1 MQEAIILVGGKGT
14 RLRPLTN
21 HTPKPLLNV
30 AGSSF
35 IRHQIA
41 KLMDAGVE
49 HVVFATSYLAG
60 LFEEEFRDFAQG
72 LEISY
77 AVEEV
82 PLGTG
87 GAIRNAGR
95 LLRGDSAD
103 APVLVLNGDILSGVD
118 LRAVLERHEA
128 READVTLHLTRV
140 PDPRAFGLVPTD
152 ATGRVLSFLEKP
164 KTAEECVTDQI
175 NAGCYVF
182 RRSVLDAIPAD
193 RVVSVEQET
202 FPQLVAEG
210 RPVLGHTT
218 DDYWRD
224 LGTPLAFVHGSADLV
239 TGKVTSPL
247 VERHTEALIHPT
259 ATVAPTARVTGGSTI
274 GPGAVIGPHVVVDR
288 SIIGGGVTVAEGTRI
303 HESVVDHDS
312 SIGRESFLREVVVGC
327 HAHIGAENEL
337 PAQLRLSC
345 GIRIPAQGVR
355 VSGTAA
361 ACLTAH

>member
-1 MQEAIILVGGKGT
+1 MREAIILVGGKGT

-21 HTPKPLLNV
+21 HTPKPLLSV

-60 LFEEEFRDFAQG
+60 LFEEEFKDFAQG

-77 AVEEV
+77 AVEDV

-87 GAIRNAGR
+87 GAIRNAAR
-95 LLRGDSAD
+95 LLRGSSD

-118 LRAVLERHEA
+118 LRAILERHEGQ
-128 READVTLHLTRV
+128 EADVTLHLTRV

-193 RVVSVEQET
+193 REVSVEQET
-202 FPQLVAEG
+202 FPQLVAQG
-210 RPVLGHTT
+210 RPIFGHTT

-239 TGKVTSPL
+239 TGKVTSPI
-247 VERHTEALIHPT
+247 VERYAEALIHPT
-259 ATVAPTARVTGGSTI
+259 ATIAPTARVTGGSTI
-274 GPGAVIGPHVVVDR
+274 GPHAVIGPHVVVDR
-288 SIIGGGVTVAEGTRI
+288 SIIGGAVTVAEGARI

-345 GIRIPAQGVR
+345 GISIPAQGVR

>member
-30 AGSSF
+30 AGTSF

-49 HVVFATSYLAG
+49 HVVFATSYLAS
-60 LFEEEFRDFAQG
+60 LFEEEFKSFTRD

-95 LLRGDSAD
+95 LLRSPAD
-103 APVLVLNGDILSGVD
+103 APVLILNGDILSGVD
-118 LRAVLERHEA
+118 LRAILAQHEA
-128 READVTLHLTRV
+128 YEADVTLHLTRV
-140 PDPRAFGLVPTD
+140 SDPRAFGLVPTD
-152 ATGRVLSFLEKP
+152 EAGRVLSFLEKP
-164 KTAEECVTDQI
+164 KTPEECITDQV

-182 RRSVLDAIPAD
+182 RRSVLDSIPTG
-193 RVVSVEQET
+193 REVSVEQET
-202 FPQLVAEG
+202 FPQLVAQG
-210 RPVLGHTT
+210 KRVFGHTT

-239 TGKVTSPL
+239 TGKATSPL
-247 VERHTEALIHPT
+247 VERPAEALIHPT
-259 ATVAPTARVTGGSTI
+259 AVVDSTARITGGSTI
-274 GPGAVIGPHVVVDR
+274 GPHAVIGPHVVVDR
-288 SIIGGGVTVAEGTRI
+288 SIIGGSVTVAEGAQI
-303 HESVVDHDS
+303 YESVVDHDS
-312 SIGRESFLREVVVGC
+312 SIGSDSLLREAVVGC
-327 HAHIGAENEL
+327 HAHVGAENEL

-361 ACLTAH
+361 ACPTVH

>member
-49 HVVFATSYLAG
+49 HVVFATSYLAS
-60 LFEEEFRDFAQG
+60 LFEEEFKDFSQD
-72 LEISY
+72 LDISY

-95 LLRGDSAD
+95 LLRGPAD
-103 APVLVLNGDILSGVD
+103 APVLVLNGDILSGLD
-118 LRAVLERHEA
+118 LRGVLEQHQA

-140 PDPRAFGLVPTD
+140 SDPRAFGLVPTD
-152 ATGRVLSFLEKP
+152 ETGRVLSFLEKP
-164 KTAEECVTDQI
+164 KTTEECVTDQI

-182 RRSVLDAIPAD
+182 RRSVLESIPAD
-193 RVVSVEQET
+193 REVSVEQET

-210 RPVLGHTT
+210 RRVFGHITSG
-218 DDYWRD
+218 YWRD

-239 TGKVTSPL
+239 TGTVASPL
-247 VERHTEALIHPT
+247 VPKPADTLIDPT
-259 ATVAPTARVTGGSTI
+259 ATIDATACIMGGSTI
-274 GPGAVIGPHVVVDR
+274 GPRAVIGPHVIVDR
-288 SIIGGGVTVAEGTRI
+288 SIIGAGVTVSEGAQI
-303 HESVVDHDS
+303 HDSVVDHDS
-312 SIGRESFLREVVVGC
+312 AIGQNSRLREAVVGC
-327 HAHIGAENEL
+327 HAHIGADNEL

-361 ACLTAH
+361 ACATIH

>member
-21 HTPKPLLNV
+21 HTPKPLLGV

-35 IRHQIA
+35 IRHQVA
-41 KLMDAGVE
+41 KLMAAGVE
-49 HVVFATSYLAG
+49 HLVFATSYLAD
-60 LFEEEFRDFAQG
+60 LFEDEFRGFSQD

-95 LLRGDSAD
+95 LLRGPSH

-118 LRAVLERHEA
+118 LRAVLEQHEA
-128 READVTLHLTRV
+128 RRADVTLHLTRV
-140 PDPRAFGLVPTD
+140 ADPRAFGLVPTD
-152 ATGRVLSFLEKP
+152 GSGRVLAFLEKP

-193 RVVSVEQET
+193 REVSVEQET
-202 FPQLVAEG
+202 FPGLVARG
-210 RPVLGHTT
+210 DRVFGHTT
-218 DDYWRD
+218 ADYWRD

-239 TGKVTSPL
+239 TGRAASPL
-247 VERHTEALIHPT
+247 VGPPAEALIHPT
-259 ATVAPTARVTGGSTI
+259 AIVDPTARVTGGSTI

-288 SIIGGGVTVAEGTRI
+288 SIVGERVTVAEGARI
-303 HESVVDHDS
+303 HESVVDHDA
-312 SIGRESFLREVVVGC
+312 SIGSETILREAVVGC
-327 HAHIGAENEL
+327 HSHVGAENEL

-361 ACLTAH
+361 ACPTAH

>member
-21 HTPKPLLNV
+21 HTPKPLLSV

-41 KLMDAGVE
+41 KLMDAGVG

-60 LFEEEFRDFAQG
+60 LFEEEFRDFTRD

-95 LLRGDSAD
+95 LLRGPAD
-103 APVLVLNGDILSGVD
+103 APVLILNGDILSGLD
-118 LRAVLERHEA
+118 LRDILQRHEA

-140 PDPRAFGLVPTD
+140 SDPRAFGLVPTD
-152 ATGRVLSFLEKP
+152 EAGRVLSFLEKP
-164 KTAEECVTDQI
+164 KTAEECITDQV

-182 RRSVLDAIPAD
+182 RRSVLDSIPTG
-193 RVVSVEQET
+193 REVSVEQET
-202 FPQLVAEG
+202 FPELVAQG
-210 RPVLGHTT
+210 KRVFGHTT

-239 TGKVTSPL
+239 TGKATSPL
-247 VERHTEALIHPT
+247 VERPAEALIHPT
-259 ATVAPTARVTGGSTI
+259 AAIAPTARITGGSTI
-274 GPGAVIGPHVVVDR
+274 GPRAVIGPHVVVDR
-288 SIIGGGVTVAEGTRI
+288 SIIGEGVTVAEGAQI
-303 HESVVDHDS
+303 HDSVVDHDA
-312 SIGRESFLREVVVGC
+312 SIGSASHLREAVVGC
-327 HAHIGAENEL
+327 HAHVGAENEL

-361 ACLTAH
+361 ACAAVH

>member
-21 HTPKPLLNV
+21 HTPKPLLKV

-35 IRHQIA
+35 IRHQVA

-49 HVVFATSYLAG
+49 HLVFATSYLAG
-60 LFEEEFRDFAQG
+60 LFEEEFRGFSQD

-95 LLRGDSAD
+95 LLRGGPE
-103 APVLVLNGDILSGVD
+103 APVLILNGDILSGVD
-118 LRAVLERHEA
+118 LRGILARHEA
-128 READVTLHLTRV
+128 AEADVTLHLTRV
-140 PDPRAFGLVPTD
+140 ADPRAFGLVPTD
-152 ATGRVLSFLEKP
+152 DSGRVLSFLEKP
-164 KTAEECVTDQI
+164 KTQEEIVTDQI

-182 RRSVLDAIPAD
+182 RRSVLDAIPGG
-193 RVVSVEQET
+193 REVSVEQET
-202 FPQLVAEG
+202 FPRLVAGGG
-210 RPVLGHTT
+210 RVLGHVT

-239 TGKVTSPL
+239 TGRAASPL
-247 VERHTEALIHPT
+247 VGPPAEALIHPT
-259 ATVAPTARVTGGSTI
+259 ATVDATARVTGGSTI
-274 GPGAVIGPHVVVDR
+274 GPHAVIGPRVVVDR
-288 SIIGGGVTVAEGTRI
+288 SIVGAHVTVAEGARI
-303 HESVVDHDS
+303 RDSVVDHDS
-312 SIGRESFLREVVVGC
+312 SIGSESFLHEVVVGC
-327 HAHIGAENEL
+327 HSHVGAQNEL

-361 ACLTAH
+361 ACPTAH

>member
-49 HVVFATSYLAG
+49 HVVFATSYLAS
-60 LFEEEFRDFAQG
+60 LFEEEFKDFSQD

-77 AVEEV
+77 AVESI

-95 LLRGDSAD
+95 MLRGSAD
-103 APVLVLNGDILSGVD
+103 APVLILNGDILSGLD
-118 LRAVLERHEA
+118 LRDVLEQHAA
-128 READVTLHLTRV
+128 RDADVTLHLTRV
-140 PDPRAFGLVPTD
+140 ADPRAFGLVPTD
-152 ATGRVLSFLEKP
+152 DAGRVLSFLEKP
-164 KTAEECVTDQI
+164 KTPEECVTDQI

-193 RVVSVEQET
+193 REVSIEQET
-202 FPQLVAEG
+202 FPELVAQG
-210 RPVLGHTT
+210 RRVFGHTT
-218 DDYWRD
+218 QDYWRD

-247 VERHTEALIHPT
+247 VERSTEALIHPT
-259 ATVAPTARVTGGSTI
+259 ATVDPTARITGGSTI
-274 GPGAVIGPHVVVDR
+274 GPHTVIGPRVVVDR
-288 SIIGGGVTVAEGTRI
+288 SILGGSVTVAEGARI
-303 HESVVDHDS
+303 HDSVVDHDS
-312 SIGRESFLREVVVGC
+312 SIGGESFLREAVVGC
-327 HAHIGAENEL
+327 HAQIGAENEL

-361 ACLTAH
+361 ACVTAH

>member
-21 HTPKPLLNV
+21 HTPKPLLKV

-35 IRHQIA
+35 IRHQVA

-49 HVVFATSYLAG
+49 HLVFATSYLAG
-60 LFEEEFRDFAQG
+60 LFEDEFRGFSQD

-95 LLRGDSAD
+95 LLRGGPEAR
-103 APVLVLNGDILSGVD
+103 VLILNGDILSGVD
-118 LRAVLERHEA
+118 LRGILARHEA
-128 READVTLHLTRV
+128 AEADVTLHLTRV
-140 PDPRAFGLVPTD
+140 ADPRAFGLVPTD
-152 ATGRVLSFLEKP
+152 DSGRVLAFLEKP
-164 KTAEECVTDQI
+164 RTQEEIVTDQI

-182 RRSVLDAIPAD
+182 RRSVLDAIPGE
-193 RVVSVEQET
+193 REVSVEQET
-202 FPQLVAEG
+202 FPQLVAGGG
-210 RPVLGHTT
+210 RVLGHVT

-239 TGKVTSPL
+239 TGRATSPL
-247 VERHTEALIHPT
+247 VGPPAEALIHPT
-259 ATVAPTARVTGGSTI
+259 ATVDATARVTGGSTI
-274 GPGAVIGPHVVVDR
+274 GPHAVIGPHVVVDR
-288 SIIGGGVTVAEGTRI
+288 SIVGANVTVAEGARI
-303 HESVVDHDS
+303 RESVVDHDS
-312 SIGRESFLREVVVGC
+312 SIGSESFLHEVVVGC
-327 HAHIGAENEL
+327 HSHVGAQNEL

-361 ACLTAH
+361 ACPTAH

>member
-21 HTPKPLLNV
+21 HTPKPLLSV

-35 IRHQIA
+35 IRHQVA

-49 HVVFATSYLAG
+49 HVVFATSYLAS
-60 LFEEEFRDFAQG
+60 LFEEEFKGFTQD

-87 GAIRNAGR
+87 GAIRNAAR
-95 LLRGDSAD
+95 LLRSSAD
-103 APVLVLNGDILSGVD
+103 APVLILNGDILSGVD
-118 LRAVLERHEA
+118 LRAILVRHEA
-128 READVTLHLTRV
+128 QEADVTLHLTRV

-152 ATGRVLSFLEKP
+152 EAGRVLSFLEKP
-164 KTAEECVTDQI
+164 KTPQECVTDQI

-182 RRSVLDAIPAD
+182 RRSVLDAIPAG
-193 RVVSVEQET
+193 REVSVEQET
-202 FPQLVAEG
+202 FPELVAQG
-210 RPVLGHTT
+210 RRVFGHTT

-224 LGTPLAFVHGSADLV
+224 LGTPLAFVQGSADLV
-239 TGKVTSPL
+239 TGKATSPL
-247 VERHTEALIHPT
+247 VERPAEALIHTT
-259 ATVAPTARVTGGSTI
+259 ATVDPTARIMGGSTI
-274 GPGAVIGPHVVVDR
+274 GPHAVIGPDVIVER
-288 SIIGGGVTVAEGTRI
+288 SIIAGNVTLAQGAQI
-303 HESVVDHDS
+303 YESVVDHDS
-312 SIGRESFLREVVVGC
+312 SIGSGCLLREVVVGC

-361 ACLTAH
+361 ACPTVH

>member
-1 MQEAIILVGGKGT
+1 MREAIILVGGKGT

-21 HTPKPLLNV
+21 HTPKPLLSV

-60 LFEEEFRDFAQG
+60 LFEEEFKDFAQG

-95 LLRGDSAD
+95 LLRGD
-103 APVLVLNGDILSGVD
+103 APGAPILVLNGDILSGVD
-118 LRAVLERHEA
+118 LRAVLEQHED
-128 READVTLHLTRV
+128 RDADVTLHLTRV
-140 PDPRAFGLVPTD
+140 ADPRAFGLVPTD
-152 ATGRVLSFLEKP
+152 GAGRVLSFLEKP

-193 RVVSVEQET
+193 REVSVEQET
-202 FPQLVAEG
+202 FPQLVAQG
-210 RPVLGHTT
+210 RPIFGHTT

-239 TGKVTSPL
+239 TGRVTSPL
-247 VERHTEALIHPT
+247 VERYAEALIHPT
-259 ATVAPTARVTGGSTI
+259 ATIAPTARVTGGSTI
-274 GPGAVIGPHVVVDR
+274 GPQAVIGPHVVVDR
-288 SIIGGGVTVAEGTRI
+288 SIIGGGVTVAEGARI

-312 SIGRESFLREVVVGC
+312 SIGSESLLREVVVGC

>member
-41 KLMDAGVE
+41 KLMEGGVE
-49 HVVFATSYLAG
+49 HVVFATSYLAS
-60 LFEEEFRDFAQG
+60 LFEEEFKDFSQD
-72 LEISY
+72 LRISY

-95 LLRGDSAD
+95 LLRGGSAD
-103 APVLVLNGDILSGVD
+103 ASVLVLNGDILSGVD
-118 LRAVLERHEA
+118 LAGLVARHED

-140 PDPRAFGLVPTD
+140 ADPRAFGLVPTD
-152 ATGRVLSFLEKP
+152 GTGRVLSFLEKP
-164 KTAEECVTDQI
+164 KTREECVTDQI

-193 RVVSVEQET
+193 REISVEQET
-202 FPQLVAEG
+202 FPQLVAGG
-210 RPVLGHTT
+210 RRVFGHTT
-218 DDYWRD
+218 EDYWRD

-239 TGKVTSPL
+239 TGKVASTLLDGPAD
-247 VERHTEALIHPT
+247 ALIDPSADVH
-259 ATVAPTARVTGGSTI
+259 PTARVTQGSTV
-274 GPGAVIGPHVVVDR
+274 GPRAVIGPHAVVER
-288 SIIGGGVTVAEGTRI
+288 SIIGRGVTVAEGARI

-312 SIGRESFLREVVVGC
+312 SIGSDSILREAVVGC
-327 HAHIGAENEL
+327 HSHVGAHNEL

-345 GIRIPAQGVR
+345 GIRIPAQGMR

-361 ACLTAH
+361 PCLAVH

>member
-41 KLMDAGVE
+41 KLTDAGVE
-49 HVVFATSYLAG
+49 HVVFATSYLAD
-60 LFEEEFRDFAQG
+60 LFEEEFKDFSQD

-77 AVEEV
+77 AVEEI

-87 GAIRNAGR
+87 GAIRNAAR
-95 LLRGDSAD
+95 LLRGTSAD
-103 APVLVLNGDILSGVD
+103 APVLILNGDILSGVD
-118 LRAVLERHEA
+118 LRAVLRHHQA
-128 READVTLHLTRV
+128 RVADVTLHLTRV

-152 ATGRVLSFLEKP
+152 EAGRVLSFLEKP
-164 KTAEECVTDQI
+164 KTPEECVTDQI

-193 RVVSVEQET
+193 REVSVEQET
-202 FPQLVAEG
+202 FPQLVAGGG
-210 RPVLGHTT
+210 RVFGHVT

-239 TGKVTSPL
+239 TGRATSPL
-247 VERHTEALIHPT
+247 VGPPAVALIHPT
-259 ATVAPTARVTGGSTI
+259 ATVDATARVTGGSTI
-274 GPGAVIGPHVVVDR
+274 GPHAVIGPRVVVDR
-288 SIIGGGVTVAEGTRI
+288 SIVGANVTVAEAAQI

-312 SIGRESFLREVVVGC
+312 SIGSESFLREVVVGC
-327 HAHIGAENEL
+327 HSHVGAQNEL
-337 PAQLRLSC
+337 PAQLRLAC
-345 GIRIPAQGVR
+345 GIRIPSLGVR
-355 VSGTAA
+355 MSGTAT

>member
-21 HTPKPLLNV
+21 HTPKPLLDV

-35 IRHQIA
+35 IRHQVA
-41 KLMDAGVE
+41 KLMAAGVD

-60 LFEEEFRDFAQG
+60 LFEEEFRNFTRD

-87 GAIRNAGR
+87 GAIRNAAR
-95 LLRGDSAD
+95 LLHGPAQ

-118 LRAVLERHEA
+118 LRTILARHEA
-128 READVTLHLTRV
+128 RRADVTLHLTRV

-152 ATGRVLSFLEKP
+152 GADRVLSFLEKP

-182 RRSVLDAIPAD
+182 RKSVLDTIPAD
-193 RVVSVEQET
+193 RAVSVEQET
-202 FPQLVAEG
+202 FPRLVAEG
-210 RPVLGHTT
+210 RRVFGHTT

-239 TGKVTSPL
+239 TGRAASPL
-247 VERHTEALIHPT
+247 VAGPAEALVHPT
-259 ATVAPTARVTGGSTI
+259 ARVDPTARVTGGATI
-274 GPGAVIGPHVVVDR
+274 GPHAVIGPRVIVDG
-288 SIIGGGVTVAEGTRI
+288 SIIGGNVTLAEGAQVHR
-303 HESVVDHDS
+303 SVVDHDS
-312 SIGRESFLREVVVGC
+312 SIGTESILREAVVGC
-327 HAHIGAENEL
+327 HSHVGAQNEL

-361 ACLTAH
+361 ACPTVH

>member
-21 HTPKPLLNV
+21 HTPKPLLGV

-41 KLMDAGVE
+41 KLMDAGVG
-49 HVVFATSYLAG
+49 HVVFATSYLAS
-60 LFEEEFRDFAQG
+60 LFQEEFKDFSQD

-87 GAIRNAGR
+87 GAIRNAAR
-95 LLRGDSAD
+95 LLRGTSPD
-103 APVLVLNGDILSGVD
+103 APVLILNGDILSGVD
-118 LRAVLERHEA
+118 LRTLLERHEE
-128 READVTLHLTRV
+128 RVADVTLHLTRV

-152 ATGRVLSFLEKP
+152 GSSRVLSFLEKP
-164 KTAEECVTDQI
+164 KTPEECVTDQI

-193 RVVSVEQET
+193 REVSVEQET
-202 FPQLVAEG
+202 FPQLVAAG
-210 RPVLGHTT
+210 RRVYGHTT
-218 DDYWRD
+218 EEYWRD

-239 TGKVTSPL
+239 TGHATSPL
-247 VERHTEALIHPT
+247 VGPPSQALIHPT
-259 ATVAPTARVTGGSTI
+259 AVVDPTARVTGGSTI
-274 GPGAVIGPHVVVDR
+274 GPHAVIGPHVVVDR
-288 SIIGGGVTVAEGTRI
+288 SIVGARVTVAEDARI

-312 SIGRESFLREVVVGC
+312 TIGRACVLREVVVGC
-327 HAHIGAENEL
+327 HAHIGADNEL

-361 ACLTAH
+361 ACPTVH

>member
-49 HVVFATSYLAG
+49 HVVFATSYLAS
-60 LFEEEFRDFAQG
+60 LFEEEFKDFSRNLQ
-72 LEISY
+72 ISY

-87 GAIRNAGR
+87 GAIRNAAR
-95 LLRGDSAD
+95 LLRGGAAD
-103 APVLVLNGDILSGVD
+103 APVLILNGDILSGVD
-118 LRAVLERHEA
+118 LRAILARHEDKD
-128 READVTLHLTRV
+128 ADVTLYLTRV
-140 PDPRAFGLVPTD
+140 ADPRAFGLVPTGED
-152 ATGRVLSFLEKP
+152 GRVLSFLEKP

-182 RRSVLDAIPAD
+182 GRSVLDTIPAD
-193 RVVSVEQET
+193 REVSVEQET

-210 RPVLGHTT
+210 RRVFGHTT
-218 DDYWRD
+218 EDYWRD

-239 TGKVTSPL
+239 TGKATSPL
-247 VERHTEALIHPT
+247 VETPADNLIHPT
-259 ATVAPTARVTGGSTI
+259 AVIDPTARVTGGSTI
-274 GPGAVIGPHVVVDR
+274 GPQAVVGPHVIIDR
-288 SIIGGGVTVAEGTRI
+288 SIIGANVTVAEGARI
-303 HESVVDHDS
+303 RESVVDHDS
-312 SIGRESFLREVVVGC
+312 SIGSESFLHEVVVGC
-327 HAHIGAENEL
+327 HSHIGAQNEL

-355 VSGTAA
+355 VSGTAV
-361 ACLTAH
+361 ACPTVH

>member
-21 HTPKPLLNV
+21 HTPKPLLGV

-60 LFEEEFRDFAQG
+60 LFEDEFKDFSQN

-87 GAIRNAGR
+87 GAIRNAAR
-95 LLRGDSAD
+95 LLRGGSAD
-103 APVLVLNGDILSGVD
+103 APVLVLNGDILSGLD
-118 LRAVLERHEA
+118 LREVLERHRA
-128 READVTLHLTRV
+128 RDADVTLHLTRV
-140 PDPRAFGLVPTD
+140 ADPRAFGLVPTD
-152 ATGRVLSFLEKP
+152 GSGRVLSFLEKP

-193 RVVSVEQET
+193 REVSVEQET

-210 RPVLGHTT
+210 SRVFGHTT

-239 TGKVTSPL
+239 TGRATSPL
-247 VERHTEALIHPT
+247 VAQPAEALIHPT
-259 ATVAPTARVTGGSTI
+259 ATVDPTARVTGGSTV
-274 GPGAVIGPHVVVDR
+274 GPRAVIGPRVVVDR
-288 SIIGGGVTVAEGTRI
+288 SIVAADVTVDEGALI
-303 HESVVDHDS
+303 HDSVVDHDS
-312 SIGRESFLREVVVGC
+312 AIGSGTVLRETVVGC
-327 HAHIGAENEL
+327 HAHIGADNEL
-337 PAQLRLSC
+337 PPQLRLSC

-355 VSGTAA
+355 VSGSAV
-361 ACLTAH
+361 ACPSVH

>member
-21 HTPKPLLNV
+21 HTPKPLLSV

-49 HVVFATSYLAG
+49 HVVFATSYLAS
-60 LFEEEFRDFAQG
+60 LFEEEFKDFSQDLA
-72 LEISY
+72 ISY
-77 AVEEV
+77 AVEDV

-87 GAIRNAGR
+87 GAIRNAAR
-95 LLRGDSAD
+95 LLRGGSAD

-118 LRAVLERHEA
+118 LGAILARHED

-152 ATGRVLSFLEKP
+152 ESDRVLAFLEKP
-164 KTAEECVTDQI
+164 KTPEECVTDQI

-182 RRSVLDAIPAD
+182 SRSVLDAIPAD
-193 RVVSVEQET
+193 REVSVEQET
-202 FPQLVAEG
+202 FPQLVAQG
-210 RPVLGHTT
+210 RRVFGHTT
-218 DDYWRD
+218 EDYWRD

-239 TGKVTSPL
+239 IGNVTSPL
-247 VERHTEALIHPT
+247 VKQPAEALIHPT
-259 ATVAPTARVTGGSTI
+259 AVVDTTARVIGGSTI
-274 GPGAVIGPHVVVDR
+274 GAHAVIGPRVVVDR
-288 SIIGGGVTVAEGTRI
+288 SIVGGGVTVAEGARI

-312 SIGRESFLREVVVGC
+312 SIGADCLLREVVVGC

-337 PAQLRLSC
+337 PAQLRLAC
-345 GIRIPAQGVR
+345 GIHIPSLGVR
-355 VSGTAA
+355 VSGTAT
-361 ACLTAH
+361 ACLTVH

>member
-41 KLMDAGVE
+41 KLIDAGVE

-60 LFEEEFRDFAQG
+60 LFEEEFQDFSQD
-72 LEISY
+72 LRISY
-77 AVEEV
+77 AVEKV

-95 LLRGDSAD
+95 LLRGAPDE
-103 APVLVLNGDILSGVD
+103 PVLILNGDILSGVD
-118 LRAVLERHEA
+118 LRGILAAHRG
-128 READVTLHLTRV
+128 RDADVTLHLTRV
-140 PDPRAFGLVPTD
+140 ADPRAFGLVPTD
-152 ATGRVLSFLEKP
+152 DDGRVLSFLEKP
-164 KTAEECVTDQI
+164 KTAAECVTDQI

-182 RRSVLDAIPAD
+182 RRSVLDAIPGD
-193 RVVSVEQET
+193 REVSVEQET
-202 FPQLVAEG
+202 FPRLVAAG
-210 RPVLGHTT
+210 ALVYGHTT
-218 DDYWRD
+218 ADYWRD

-239 TGKVTSPL
+239 TGRARSPL
-247 VERHTEALIHPT
+247 VPPPAEALIHPT
-259 ATVAPTARVTGGSTI
+259 ARIDPSARVLGGSCV
-274 GPGAVIGPHVVVDR
+274 GPHAVIGPDVVIDR
-288 SIIGGGVTVAEGTRI
+288 AIIGARVTVESGARV
-303 HESVVDHDS
+303 HESVADHDS
-312 SIGRESFLREVVVGC
+312 VIGARSVLREAVVGC
-327 HAHIGAENEL
+327 HAEVGADNEL

-355 VSGTAA
+355 VSGTAV
-361 ACLTAH
+361 ACPTVH

>member
-21 HTPKPLLNV
+21 HTPKPLLGV

-49 HVVFATSYLAG
+49 HVVFATSYLAS
-60 LFEEEFRDFAQG
+60 LFEEEFKDFTRE
-72 LEISY
+72 LKISY
-77 AVEEV
+77 AVEDV

-87 GAIRNAGR
+87 GAIRNAAR
-95 LLRGDSAD
+95 LLDGPAD
-103 APVLVLNGDILSGVD
+103 ASVLVLNGDILSGVD
-118 LRAVLERHEA
+118 LGALLERHAE
-128 READVTLHLTRV
+128 REAEVTLHLTRV

-152 ATGRVLSFLEKP
+152 GSGRVLSFLEKP

-193 RVVSVEQET
+193 REVSVEQET
-202 FPQLVAEG
+202 FPQLVARGG
-210 RPVLGHTT
+210 RVFGHTT

-239 TGKVTSPL
+239 TGKAVSPL
-247 VERHTEALIHPT
+247 VGQPTEALVHPT
-259 ATVAPTARVTGGSTI
+259 AVVDPTARVTGGSTI
-274 GPGAVIGPHVVVDR
+274 GPHAVIGAHVLVER
-288 SIIGGGVTVAEGTRI
+288 SIISGNVTVAEGARI

-312 SIGRESFLREVVVGC
+312 SIGSESILREVVVGC
-327 HAHIGAENEL
+327 HAHIGAQNEL

-355 VSGTAA
+355 VSGTAV
-361 ACLTAH
+361 ACPTIH

>member
-30 AGSSF
+30 AGTSF

-49 HVVFATSYLAG
+49 HVVFATSYLAR
-60 LFEEEFRDFAQG
+60 LFEEEFRDFSQDLA
-72 LEISY
+72 ISY

-95 LLRGDSAD
+95 LLRGTSAD
-103 APVLVLNGDILSGVD
+103 APVLILNGDILSGVD
-118 LRAVLERHEA
+118 LPAVLERHQA
-128 READVTLHLTRV
+128 HDADVTLHLTRV

-152 ATGRVLSFLEKP
+152 ESGRVLSFLEKP
-164 KTAEECVTDQI
+164 KTPEECVTDQI

-193 RVVSVEQET
+193 REVSVEQTT
-202 FPQLVAEG
+202 FPQLVAAG
-210 RPVLGHTT
+210 RRVFGHTT
-218 DDYWRD
+218 EDYWRD

-239 TGKVTSPL
+239 TGEAASPL
-247 VERHTEALIHPT
+247 VAAPGDALIHHT
-259 ATVAPTARVTGGSTI
+259 ATVDPTARVTGGSTI
-274 GPGAVIGPHVVVDR
+274 GPHAVIGPRALVDR
-288 SIIGGGVTVAEGTRI
+288 SIIGAHVTVAEGAQI

-312 SIGRESFLREVVVGC
+312 SIGNESFLREAVVGC
-327 HAHIGAENEL
+327 HSHVGAQNEL

-355 VSGTAA
+355 VSGTAV
-361 ACLTAH
+361 ACPTVH

>member
-49 HVVFATSYLAG
+49 HVVFATSYLAS
-60 LFEEEFRDFAQG
+60 LFEEEFRDFSQE

-77 AVEEV
+77 AVESV

-87 GAIRNAGR
+87 GAIRNAAR
-95 LLRGDSAD
+95 LLRGTSD
-103 APVLVLNGDILSGVD
+103 APVLILNGDILSGVD
-118 LRAVLERHEA
+118 LRAILEHHEA
-128 READVTLHLTRV
+128 HRADVTLHLTRV
-140 PDPRAFGLVPTD
+140 ADPRAFGLVPTD
-152 ATGRVLSFLEKP
+152 ETGRVLSFLEKP

-182 RRSVLDAIPAD
+182 SRSVLDAIPAD
-193 RVVSVEQET
+193 REVSVEQET
-202 FPQLVAEG
+202 FPQLVAQG
-210 RPVLGHTT
+210 QRVFGHITT
-218 DDYWRD
+218 DYWRD
-224 LGTPLAFVHGSADLV
+224 LGTPLAFVHGSADLI
-239 TGKVTSPL
+239 TGTAASPL
-247 VERHTEALIHPT
+247 VERPADALIHPT
-259 ATVAPTARVTGGSTI
+259 ATVDPTARITGGSTI
-274 GPGAVIGPHVVVDR
+274 GPHAVIGAHVVVDR
-288 SIIGGGVTVAEGTRI
+288 SIIGGNVTVADGARI

-312 SIGRESFLREVVVGC
+312 SIGSESFLLEAVVGC
-327 HAHIGAENEL
+327 HAHVGAQNEL

-355 VSGTAA
+355 VSGTAV
-361 ACLTAH
+361 ACPTVH

>member
-49 HVVFATSYLAG
+49 HVVFATSYLAS
-60 LFEEEFRDFAQG
+60 LFEEEFKDFSQD

-77 AVEEV
+77 AVESV

-95 LLRGDSAD
+95 MLRGSAD
-103 APVLVLNGDILSGVD
+103 APVLILNGDILSGLD
-118 LRAVLERHEA
+118 LRDVLEQHAA

-140 PDPRAFGLVPTD
+140 ADPRAFGLVPTD
-152 ATGRVLSFLEKP
+152 DAGRVLSFLEKP
-164 KTAEECVTDQI
+164 KTPEECVTDQI

-193 RVVSVEQET
+193 REVSVEQET
-202 FPQLVAEG
+202 FPELVAQG
-210 RPVLGHTT
+210 RRVFGHATQ
-218 DDYWRD
+218 DYWRD

-247 VERHTEALIHPT
+247 VEMPSDALIHPT
-259 ATVAPTARVTGGSTI
+259 AVIDPSALVTGGSTI
-274 GPGAVIGPHVVVDR
+274 GPQAVIGPHVVIDR
-288 SIIGGGVTVAEGTRI
+288 SIIGRGVTVAEGARI

-312 SIGRESFLREVVVGC
+312 SIGSESFLHEVVVGC
-327 HAHIGAENEL
+327 HSHIGAQNEL

-345 GIRIPAQGVR
+345 GIRIPTQGVR
-355 VSGTAA
+355 VSGTAV
-361 ACLTAH
+361 ACPTVH

>member
-21 HTPKPLLNV
+21 HTPKPLLEV

-35 IRHQIA
+35 IRHQVA

-49 HVVFATSYLAG
+49 HVVFATSYLAA
-60 LFEEEFRDFAQG
+60 LFEEEFRDFTQD

-95 LLRGDSAD
+95 LLRAGAD

-118 LRAVLERHEA
+118 LRAVLRRHED

-152 ATGRVLSFLEKP
+152 EAGRVLSFLEKP
-164 KTAEECVTDQI
+164 KTPQECVTDQI

-182 RRSVLDAIPAD
+182 RRSVLDAVPGD
-193 RVVSVEQET
+193 REVSVEQET
-202 FPQLVAEG
+202 FPRLVARGG
-210 RPVLGHTT
+210 RVFGHTT

-239 TGKVTSPL
+239 TGRATSPL
-247 VERHTEALIHPT
+247 VGPPAEALIHPT
-259 ATVAPTARVTGGSTI
+259 AEVHPTARVTGAPRSAPAPSSAPVWSSTA
-274 GPGAVIGPHVVVDR
+274 P
-288 SIIGGGVTVAEGTRI
+288 
-303 HESVVDHDS
+303 S
-312 SIGRESFLREVVVGC
+312 SAR
-327 HAHIGAENEL
+327 A
-337 PAQLRLSC
+337 
-345 GIRIPAQGVR
+345 
-355 VSGTAA
+355 
-361 ACLTAH
+361 

>member
-1 MQEAIILVGGKGT
+1 MGGKGT

-41 KLMDAGVE
+41 KLMDAGVG
-49 HVVFATSYLAG
+49 HVVFATSYLAN
-60 LFEEEFRDFAQG
+60 LFEEEFKDFTQD

-87 GAIRNAGR
+87 GAIRNAAR
-95 LLRGDSAD
+95 LLHGPQD
-103 APVLVLNGDILSGVD
+103 APVLVLNGDILSGLD
-118 LRAVLERHEA
+118 LRAIVRLHEA
-128 READVTLHLTRV
+128 RQADVTLHLTRV

-152 ATGRVLSFLEKP
+152 GADRVLSFLEKP
-164 KTAEECVTDQI
+164 KTAEEIVTDQV

-182 RRSVLDAIPAD
+182 RRSVLDAIPAG
-193 RVVSVEQET
+193 REVSVEQET
-202 FPQLVAEG
+202 FPGLVAGG
-210 RPVLGHTT
+210 RRVFGHTT

-239 TGKVTSPL
+239 TGRATSPL
-247 VERHTEALIHPT
+247 VGSASEALIHPT
-259 ATVAPTARVTGGSTI
+259 AVIDPTARVMGGSTI
-274 GPGAVIGPHVVVDR
+274 GPRATIGPDVVVNR
-288 SIIGGGVTVAEGTRI
+288 SLIGADVTVAAGAQL
-303 HESVVDHDS
+303 HDSVVDHDS
-312 SIGRESFLREVVVGC
+312 VIGSASLLRETVVGC

-355 VSGTAA
+355 VSGTST
-361 ACLTAH
+361 ACSAVH

>member
-21 HTPKPLLNV
+21 HTPKPLLSV

-60 LFEEEFRDFAQG
+60 LFEEEFKDFSQD
-72 LEISY
+72 LKISY

-87 GAIRNAGR
+87 GAIRNAAR
-95 LLRGDSAD
+95 LLRGPSTN

-118 LRAVLERHEA
+118 LPALLEQHEA
-128 READVTLHLTRV
+128 READVTLYLTRV

-152 ATGRVLSFLEKP
+152 GSGRVLSFLEKP

-193 RVVSVEQET
+193 REVSVEQET
-202 FPQLVAEG
+202 FPQLVARGG
-210 RPVLGHTT
+210 RVFGHTT

-239 TGKVTSPL
+239 TGLAASPL
-247 VERHTEALIHPT
+247 VGAPAEALIHPT
-259 ATVAPTARVTGGSTI
+259 AAIDPTARVTGGSTI
-274 GPGAVIGPHVVVDR
+274 GPYAVIGPRVVVDR
-288 SIIGGGVTVAEGTRI
+288 SIIGGNVTVEEGARI

-312 SIGRESFLREVVVGC
+312 SIGAESFLREVVVGC
-327 HAHIGAENEL
+327 HSHVGAQNEL

-345 GIRIPAQGVR
+345 GIRVPAQGMR
-355 VSGTAA
+355 VSATAA
-361 ACLTAH
+361 ACLTTH

>member
-60 LFEEEFRDFAQG
+60 LFEEEFRNFAQG

-95 LLRGDSAD
+95 LLRGSAD

-118 LRAVLERHEA
+118 LRALLDRHRA
-128 READVTLHLTRV
+128 HEADVTLHLTRV
-140 PDPRAFGLVPTD
+140 RDPRAFGLVPTD
-152 ATGRVLSFLEKP
+152 AAGRVLSFLEKP
-164 KTAEECVTDQI
+164 KTAEECVTDQV

-182 RRSVLDAIPAD
+182 RRSVLEAIPAD
-193 RVVSVEQET
+193 REVSVEQET
-202 FPQLVAEG
+202 FPQLVAQG
-210 RPVLGHTT
+210 RPIFGHTT

-239 TGKVTSPL
+239 TGKVASPI
-247 VERHTEALIHPT
+247 VERQAEALIHPT
-259 ATVAPTARVTGGSTI
+259 ATVAPTARITGGSTI
-274 GPGAVIGPHVVVDR
+274 GPHAVIGPHVVVDR
-288 SIIGGGVTVAEGTRI
+288 SIIGGGVTVAEGARI

-312 SIGRESFLREVVVGC
+312 SIGSASLLREVVVGC
-327 HAHIGAENEL
+327 HTHVGAENEL

-345 GIRIPAQGVR
+345 GIRVPAQGMR
-355 VSGTAA
+355 VSGTAT

>member
-21 HTPKPLLNV
+21 HTPKPLLGV

-35 IRHQIA
+35 IRHQVA
-41 KLMDAGVE
+41 KLMNAGVE
-49 HVVFATSYLAG
+49 HLVFATSYLAG
-60 LFEEEFRDFAQG
+60 LFEEEFRGFSEG
-72 LEISY
+72 LDISY

-87 GAIRNAGR
+87 GAIRNAGQR
-95 LLRGDSAD
+95 LRGPAD

-118 LRAVLERHEA
+118 LRAVLAHHEA
-128 READVTLHLTRV
+128 NDADVTLHLTRV
-140 PDPRAFGLVPTD
+140 ADPRAFGLVPTD
-152 ATGRVLSFLEKP
+152 ASGRVLSFLEKP
-164 KTAEECVTDQI
+164 KTQEECVTDQI

-182 RRSVLDAIPAD
+182 RRSVLDAIPGD
-193 RVVSVEQET
+193 REVSVEQET
-202 FPQLVAEG
+202 FPRLVADGG
-210 RPVLGHTT
+210 RVFGHTT

-239 TGKVTSPL
+239 TGRATSPL
-247 VERHTEALIHPT
+247 VGPPAEALVHPT
-259 ATVAPTARVTGGSTI
+259 ATVHPSARVTGGSTV
-274 GPGAVIGPHVVVDR
+274 GPHAVIGPRVAVDR
-288 SIIGGGVTVAEGTRI
+288 SIIGARVTVAEGARI

-312 SIGRESFLREVVVGC
+312 SIGNESFLCEVVVGC
-327 HAHIGAENEL
+327 HAHVGAENEL

-345 GIRIPAQGVR
+345 GIRIPTQGVR

>member
-49 HVVFATSYLAG
+49 HVVFATSYLAS
-60 LFEEEFRDFAQG
+60 LFEEEFKDFTQD
-72 LEISY
+72 LRISY

-87 GAIRNAGR
+87 GAIRNAAR
-95 LLRGDSAD
+95 MLRGGSAD
-103 APVLVLNGDILSGVD
+103 EPVLILNGDILSGVD
-118 LRAVLERHEA
+118 MPAILARHVE

-152 ATGRVLSFLEKP
+152 EDGRVLAFLEKP
-164 KTAEECVTDQI
+164 KTPEECVTDQI

-182 RRSVLDAIPAD
+182 TRSVLDAIPAD
-193 RVVSVEQET
+193 REISVEQET
-202 FPQLVAEG
+202 FPQLVAQG
-210 RPVLGHTT
+210 RRVFGHTT
-218 DDYWRD
+218 EEYWRD
-224 LGTPLAFVHGSADLV
+224 LGTPLAFVHGSSDLV
-239 TGKVTSPL
+239 TGKATSPL
-247 VERHTEALIHPT
+247 VGRPADALIHPT
-259 ATVAPTARVTGGSTI
+259 AIVDPTAQVTGGSTI
-274 GPGAVIGPHVVVDR
+274 GPHSVVGPHVVVDR
-288 SIIGGGVTVAEGTRI
+288 SIIGASVTVAEGARI

-312 SIGRESFLREVVVGC
+312 SIGSESVLHEVVVGC
-327 HAHIGAENEL
+327 HSHVGAHNEL

-355 VSGTAA
+355 VSGTAV
-361 ACLTAH
+361 ACPTIH

>member
-21 HTPKPLLNV
+21 HTPKPLLGV

-35 IRHQIA
+35 IRHQVA

-49 HVVFATSYLAG
+49 HLVFATSYLAD
-60 LFEEEFRDFAQG
+60 LFEEEFRDFSRD
-72 LEISY
+72 LDISY

-95 LLRGDSAD
+95 LLRGPAD

-118 LRAVLERHEA
+118 LRGVLAYHEA
-128 READVTLHLTRV
+128 NAADVTLHLTRV
-140 PDPRAFGLVPTD
+140 ADPRAFGLVPTD
-152 ATGRVLSFLEKP
+152 RTGRVLSFLEKP
-164 KTAEECVTDQI
+164 KTREECVTDQI

-182 RRSVLDAIPAD
+182 RKSVLDAIPGD
-193 RVVSVEQET
+193 REVSVEQET
-202 FPQLVAEG
+202 FPRLVADGG
-210 RPVLGHTT
+210 RVFGHTT

-224 LGTPLAFVHGSADLV
+224 LGTPLAFVQGSADLV
-239 TGKVTSPL
+239 TGRATSPL
-247 VERHTEALIHPT
+247 VGPPAEAMVHPT
-259 ATVAPTARVTGGSTI
+259 ATVHPSARVTGGST
-274 GPGAVIGPHVVVDR
+274 VGPHAVVGPRVVVDR
-288 SIIGGGVTVAEGTRI
+288 SIIGAHVTVAEGARI
-303 HESVVDHDS
+303 HESVVDHNS
-312 SIGRESFLREVVVGC
+312 SIGSESFLREVVVGC
-327 HAHIGAENEL
+327 HAHVGAENEL

-345 GIRIPAQGVR
+345 GIRIPSQGVR

>member
-21 HTPKPLLNV
+21 HTPKPLLDV

-41 KLMDAGVE
+41 KLMDAGVG
-49 HVVFATSYLAG
+49 HVVFATSYLAS
-60 LFEEEFRDFAQG
+60 LFEEEFKNFTRD

-95 LLRGDSAD
+95 LLRGPAD

-118 LRAVLERHEA
+118 LRAVLRQHEA

-152 ATGRVLSFLEKP
+152 EDGRVLSFLEKP
-164 KTAEECVTDQI
+164 RTAEECVTDQI

-182 RRSVLDAIPAD
+182 RRSVLDAIPAG
-193 RVVSVEQET
+193 REVSVEQET
-202 FPQLVAEG
+202 FPELVAQG
-210 RPVLGHTT
+210 RRVFGRTT
-218 DDYWRD
+218 EDYWRD
-224 LGTPLAFVHGSADLV
+224 LGTPMAFVHGSADLV
-239 TGKVTSPL
+239 TGRTTSPL
-247 VERHTEALIHPT
+247 VAGAAEALIHPT
-259 ATVAPTARVTGGSTI
+259 AAVDPTARVTGGSTI
-274 GPGAVIGPHVVVDR
+274 GPHAVIGPHVVVDR
-288 SIIGGGVTVAEGTRI
+288 SIIGGSVIVARGARI
-303 HESVVDHDS
+303 HTSVVDHDS
-312 SIGRESFLREVVVGC
+312 SIGSASLLREAVVGC
-327 HAHIGAENEL
+327 HAHVGADNEL

-345 GIRIPAQGVR
+345 GVRIPAQGVR

-361 ACLTAH
+361 ACPTVH